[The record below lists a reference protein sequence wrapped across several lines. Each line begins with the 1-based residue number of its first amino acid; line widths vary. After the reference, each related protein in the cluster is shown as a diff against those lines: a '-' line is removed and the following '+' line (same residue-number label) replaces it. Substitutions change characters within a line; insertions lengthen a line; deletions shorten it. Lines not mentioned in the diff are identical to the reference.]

1 MKTVGVYTRVS
12 SQEQDADNQIL
23 AIEHYCQAQ
32 GWNITAIYTESESA
46 WVSGHQHE
54 LARFLDVLESGKR
67 HFDIFLIFALDRLS
81 REGVART
88 FGLVNRI
95 EARGCH
101 VVSMKE
107 PWAAADNPM
116 RDVFLAI
123 TAWAAKYESDR
134 KSQNT
139 KIGLA
144 KAIAKGVK
152 LGRPKG
158 RKDDPDKPRRR
169 AGYLLR
175 YADKAARDSFIGS
188 K

>member
-1 MKTVGVYTRVS
+1 
-12 SQEQDADNQIL
+12 
-23 AIEHYCQAQ
+23 
-32 GWNITAIYTESESA
+32 
-46 WVSGHQHE
+46 
-54 LARFLDVLESGKR
+54 
-67 HFDIFLIFALDRLS
+67 
-81 REGVART
+81 
-88 FGLVNRI
+88 
-95 EARGCH
+95 
-101 VVSMKE
+101 MKE

-158 RKDDPDKPRRR
+158 RKDDSDKPRRR

-175 YADKAARDSFIGS
+175 YAGKAARDSFIGS

>member
-1 MKTVGVYTRVS
+1 
-12 SQEQDADNQIL
+12 
-23 AIEHYCQAQ
+23 
-32 GWNITAIYTESESA
+32 
-46 WVSGHQHE
+46 
-54 LARFLDVLESGKR
+54 
-67 HFDIFLIFALDRLS
+67 
-81 REGVART
+81 
-88 FGLVNRI
+88 
-95 EARGCH
+95 
-101 VVSMKE
+101 MKE

-175 YADKAARDSFIGS
+175 YAGKAARDSFIGS

>member
-12 SQEQDADNQIL
+12 SEKQDAANQIM

-32 GWNITAIYTESESA
+32 GWNIIAIYTESESA
-46 WVSGHQHE
+46 WLSGHQRE

-95 EARGCH
+95 EAHGCQ

-107 PWAAADNPM
+107 PWAAADNPL

-139 KIGLA
+139 RIGLA

-158 RKDDPDKPRRR
+158 RKDDPGKPRRR
-169 AGYLLR
+169 GGYLLR
-175 YADKAARDSFIGS
+175 YAGKAARKSFAGG

>member
-12 SQEQDADNQIL
+12 SEEQDADNQIM

-46 WVSGHQHE
+46 WLSGHQHE

-81 REGVART
+81 REGVIRT

-95 EARGCH
+95 EARGCQ

-139 KIGLA
+139 RIGLA

-175 YADKAARDSFIGS
+175 YAGKAARESFAGG